1 MSRTVDLFIDSDC
14 PLESLAEQLG
24 DLLGERF
31 APLPDGARFAL
42 RKGPVTVYL
51 AEHDFLDDEGLP
63 LSEFRYVLSAR
74 VRGAGDIEQSPEAG
88 CLRRLKSLWSEQAG
102 LASLLV
108 FDLERAEASEGEGCW
123 QSDLGARQ

>member
-1 MSRTVDLFIDSDC
+1 MSRTVDLFIDSDS

-31 APLPDGARFAL
+31 APLPDGERFVL
-42 RKGPVTVYL
+42 REGPVAVYL
-51 AEHDFLDDEGLP
+51 AEHDFLDDDGLP

-88 CLRRLKSLWSEQAG
+88 CLRRVNSLWREQTG

-108 FDLERAEASEGEGCW
+108 FDLERAEAGEREGCCR
-123 QSDLGARQ
+123 SDLGARQ